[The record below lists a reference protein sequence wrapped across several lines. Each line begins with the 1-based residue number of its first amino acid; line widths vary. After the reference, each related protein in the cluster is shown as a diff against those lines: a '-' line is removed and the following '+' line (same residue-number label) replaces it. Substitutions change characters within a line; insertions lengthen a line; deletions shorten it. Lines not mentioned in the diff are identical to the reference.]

1 MCVERSDQQL
11 TSAFDADQ
19 LKKTDIIISVFN
31 ATQSH
36 KDEPNQTTF
45 FGGCLTIST

>member
-19 LKKTDIIISVFN
+19 LKKNDIIISVFN

-36 KDEPNQTTF
+36 KDEPNNQTTF
-45 FGGCLTIST
+45 WGVA